1 MNTLS
6 YLRYFIFIIGL
17 IAIDVQAEIELQG
30 IAETAYYECEDLGI
44 SALAIQSI
52 RYEQNSSIQEIMDR
66 LDGLIRQELGPQPL
80 FMHRIKAVATW
91 VFYNYPADFSPGL
104 VGQTYTVECKIKTS
118 NQIRLL
124 VDNDNESEERRAWE
138 SAQQSAD

>member
-1 MNTLS
+1 MHTLS

-17 IAIDVQAEIELQG
+17 IAIDVQAEIKLQG
-30 IAETAYYECEDLGI
+30 IAETAYYECENFGI
-44 SALAIQSI
+44 EALAIQSI

-80 FMHRIKAVATW
+80 FMHRIKAVATY

-104 VGQTYTVECKIKTS
+104 VGQTYTIECKIKTAD
-118 NQIRLL
+118 QIRIL
-124 VDNDNESEERRAWE
+124 VDNESQPEERRAWE

>member
-17 IAIDVQAEIELQG
+17 NAIDVQAEINLQG
-30 IAETAYYECEDLGI
+30 LAETAYYECEDLG
-44 SALAIQSI
+44 SNALAIQSI

-66 LDGLIRQELGPQPL
+66 LDGLIKQELGPQPL

-91 VFYNYPADFSPGL
+91 VFYNYPADFSSSL

>member
-1 MNTLS
+1 MNTLR

-17 IAIDVQAEIELQG
+17 IAIDVQAEIDLQG
-30 IAETAYYECEDLGI
+30 IAETAYYECEDLG
-44 SALAIQSI
+44 SDALAIQSI

-66 LDGLIRQELGPQPL
+66 LDGLIRQEMGPQPL
-80 FMHRIKAVATW
+80 FMHRIKAVATY

-118 NQIRLL
+118 NQSRLL
-124 VDNDNESEERRAWE
+124 VENGKEDQKRRAWE
-138 SAQQSAD
+138 SAQQSVD